1 MIYRQY
7 MIIFLA
13 IIAASFTATAQN
25 IYENV
30 DHDGTVEFSDQS
42 SPGAKKVNI
51 SPENVIDVAP
61 VKPIE
66 SSPPESTN
74 KTPKANVQPE
84 VIQEEGGNYYDDDKI
99 RRQVRQEREEQTE
112 RREKAPKAAKESGR
126 VNVRGG
132 AHRK

>member
-1 MIYRQY
+1 MISRQY
-7 MIIFLA
+7 TITFLA

-51 SPENVIDVAP
+51 SPDNVIDVVP

-74 KTPKANVQPE
+74 KTPETNVQPE
-84 VIQEEGGNYYDDDKI
+84 VIQEGGGTYYDNDKN
-99 RRQVRQEREEQTE
+99 RRQVRREHEEQTG

-126 VNVRGG
+126 VNVRRG